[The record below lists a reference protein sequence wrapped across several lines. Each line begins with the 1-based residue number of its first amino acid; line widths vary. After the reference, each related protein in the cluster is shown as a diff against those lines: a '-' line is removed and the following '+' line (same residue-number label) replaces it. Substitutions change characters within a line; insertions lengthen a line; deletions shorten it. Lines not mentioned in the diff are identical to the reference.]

1 MEEEQDRQM
10 RDVSESLRKR
20 GKNILNVSQE
30 ELNRELR
37 LWRINEKEKQKRNLM
52 TQEEQLIDLFFD

>member
-20 GKNILNVSQE
+20 GKNILNVSQQ

-37 LWRINEKEKQKRNLM
+37 LWRINEKEKQKRSLM

>member
-10 RDVSESLRKR
+10 RDVSESLRNR
-20 GKNILNVSQE
+20 GKNILNVSQQ

-37 LWRINEKEKQKRNLM
+37 LWRINEKEKQKRSLM

>member
-1 MEEEQDRQM
+1 MKEDQDRQM
-10 RDVSESLRKR
+10 LEVSESLKNR
-20 GKNILNVSQE
+20 GKNILNLSQQ

-37 LWRINEKEKQKRNLM
+37 LWRINEKEKKKRSLM

>member
-1 MEEEQDRQM
+1 MKEDQDRQM
-10 RDVSESLRKR
+10 LEVRESLQNR
-20 GKNILNVSQE
+20 GKNILNLSQQ

-37 LWRINEKEKQKRNLM
+37 LWRINEKEKKKRSLM

>member
-1 MEEEQDRQM
+1 VKEDQDRQM
-10 RDVSESLRKR
+10 LEVSESLKNR
-20 GKNILNVSQE
+20 GKNILNLSQQ

-37 LWRINEKEKQKRNLM
+37 LWRINEKEKKKRSLM

>member
-1 MEEEQDRQM
+1 MKEDQDRQM
-10 RDVSESLRKR
+10 LEVSESLQNR
-20 GKNILNVSQE
+20 GKNILNLSQQ

-37 LWRINEKEKQKRNLM
+37 LWRINEKEKKKRSLM

>member
-37 LWRINEKEKQKRNLM
+37 LWRINEKEKQKRSLM